1 MTYTLYRAVEARVGD
16 PRPATARRRRLRV
29 GVGVRRARRRG
40 GRVGARPDARGTSPS
55 GLGSCPSRDSRA
67 DRRPGR
73 AVSLAYF
80 WSMLDLHVINFHVLP
95 ALPYTL
101 RAPGEQIE
109 ETPSIPCS
117 IQTPPR
123 YRTRAEREPPR
134 AGLHR
139 AYTPSLHAQLVERE
153 PCLPPTVVEQL

>member
-1 MTYTLYRAVEARVGD
+1 MTYTALGRGPCRGPASRDRAA
-16 PRPATARRRRLRV
+16 PAAAGRRRCAPRAPA
-29 GVGVRRARRRG
+29 RRARRRSA
-40 GRVGARPDARGTSPS
+40 GRRGTSPS

-67 DRRPGR
+67 NRRPGR

>member
-1 MTYTLYRAVEARVGD
+1 MLKRIPRCRGPVGD
-16 PRPATARRRRLRV
+16 PRAATARRRRLLGGCGSASV
-29 GVGVRRARRRG
+29 CAARAG
-40 GRVGARPDARGTSPS
+40 AAGASALGRTGGTSPGPRPRAS
-55 GLGSCPSRDSRA
+55 DPAPRGPVRGVSSLFLINARPARDNISCVTCIA
-67 DRRPGR
+67 
-73 AVSLAYF
+73 
-80 WSMLDLHVINFHVLP
+80 LH
-95 ALPYTL
+95 A
-101 RAPGEQIE
+101 RAPGEQLE